1 MRSITARIPPS
12 GSYQDNTLPRGRIIR
27 TASFCRF
34 SPAVSYRRLSRGSAP
49 ALVASSIPVGRLR
62 SVCTG
67 CFRYQHQERQPNTR
81 TPRGNTQYTLHCA
94 VRPPLHRPPAPP
106 LHCGPAPRSETACLG
121 SLGSRVR
128 FARRARHI
136 VLPALLHPLRYG
148 RSPRPRLWATSLH
161 CATSGVPSSQR
172 ACRAYRLRIRSR
184 LRRSG
189 RLRGITRVPAQ
200 ASTA

>member
-1 MRSITARIPPS
+1 MRV
-12 GSYQDNTLPRGRIIR
+12 IR

-49 ALVASSIPVGRLR
+49 ALVASSIPSGHLR

-67 CFRYQHQERQPNTR
+67 CFRYQHQAHQPNTR

-106 LHCGPAPRSETACLG
+106 LHCGPAPRSETACPG

-128 FARRARHI
+128 SARRVRHI

-148 RSPRPRLWATSLH
+148 RSPRPKLWAPSLH

-172 ACRAYRLRIRSR
+172 ACPTYRLRIRN
-184 LRRSG
+184 LIRRSG
-189 RLRGITRVPAQ
+189 RLHGFTVIPAQ
-200 ASTA
+200 ALTGQGTVDIRRSYL

>member
-1 MRSITARIPPS
+1 MCTL
-12 GSYQDNTLPRGRIIR
+12 NTFPRGRIIR
-27 TASFCRF
+27 TETFCRF

-49 ALVASSIPVGRLR
+49 VLVASSIPSGRLR

-67 CFRYQHQERQPNTR
+67 CFRYHHPANKPNTR
-81 TPRGNTQYTLHCA
+81 HPRCNTQYTLHYA
-94 VRPPLHRPPAPP
+94 VRPPLHRPPAPA

-128 FARRARHI
+128 SVRRARPI

-161 CATSGVPSSQR
+161 YAPSGAPSPQR
-172 ACRAYRLRIRSR
+172 ASPTYILRIRN
-184 LRRSG
+184 LLLLG
-189 RLRGITRVPAQ
+189 AIKLNLFTL
-200 ASTA
+200 